1 MIVLLRGANIVTSKW
16 VFKAKMHIDGIL
28 DKLKVRLVAR
38 GFSQI
43 YGVDFTD
50 TFTPTIKFDTLRLF
64 LVIIALENLECYQVD
79 VNNTFTESFLNEV
92 IYINAPPGVNLPP
105 G

>member
-1 MIVLLRGANIVTSKW
+1 MY
-16 VFKAKMHIDGIL
+16 IDGIL

-43 YGVDFTD
+43 YGVDFID
-50 TFTPTIKFDTLRLF
+50 TFTSTIKFDTLRLF
-64 LVIIALENLECYQVD
+64 LVIIILENLECYQVD
-79 VNNTFTESFLNEV
+79 VNNTFIESFLNGV